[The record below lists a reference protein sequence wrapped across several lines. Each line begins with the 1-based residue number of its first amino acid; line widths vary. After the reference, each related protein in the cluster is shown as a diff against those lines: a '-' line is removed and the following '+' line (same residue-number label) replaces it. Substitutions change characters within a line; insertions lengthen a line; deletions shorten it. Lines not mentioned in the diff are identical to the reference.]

1 MNSPPP
7 ITSRANRRRALSLDN
22 PSTPLL
28 GSIGRRRSDRRVR
41 DEVLQRIQRM
51 HVVSRSQCFTMYS
64 VLALVYLA
72 IIGAVFFARRPE
84 GVVPALPEDFPAY
97 ETLPGTFN
105 PYTAWEHLEAIT
117 KEPHNFNTR
126 ANTDVTKKYIRD
138 QFKDLAAEAIAA
150 GRRNVRYE
158 DQDNTTWARIYKSK
172 QQREEEQDPSTTLAQ
187 DTLERELVEYVQGD
201 NLLMWVGGVVESEE
215 DGVPVK
221 IEIDVNQPNQNALL
235 VSSHFDSVSTSN
247 GATDDGGGVAVML
260 ALIRHF
266 IHHPVQHTIIF
277 FFNNAEEEGLMGAG
291 SFMGAPPNSNED
303 LGDGH
308 PWKKFIRA
316 VINLEGAGSGGPS
329 LLFRASDPNIVRHY
343 ADNAPYPH
351 ASAFANSAFDARLIH
366 SDTDYSIYQQHNLPG
381 LDIAFYHRRSM
392 YHTITDWLPIES
404 LHHMG
409 SNVQAT
415 ITGICNSGYLD
426 LLHDSIGL
434 QAPLSPRSWF
444 AGKGVFYDV
453 LGRTMFSTELWTSL
467 LVNLFGLGLG
477 LPILTVVSIY
487 VGWAIKSRKERRRG
501 TSPEPQRAPTHSL
514 RSVLDSS
521 SISQLGHSDE
531 GYTPLSQRS
540 NSLFDHQ
547 GESGEHHRGSHSRRS
562 IVRRYVGPVA
572 RTTFLIA
579 LIIALD
585 LGAIAGLSNGLYD
598 ANPMVRFSSPWIVIF
613 GFSIALLFLNT
624 FLVYLFT
631 VIETAIWG
639 PVPIVRGGNQW
650 TFALGVWWWLVV
662 IFIGTGV
669 AGWFKTGALYGTT
682 VLALFSGAAGLLQ
695 ILLCSWTVSEG
706 VEGVG
711 YSWVFIL
718 VTSLLAPG
726 IVILDLLAVLIFFSH
741 QSMIQSDFGLM
752 YFMYG
757 TALIPITLGAIPTIS
772 RARNFKKALLLEL
785 LAGLVIFW
793 FITQLDPYTAES
805 PTSLYYYQE
814 YNQTSKTSAVTVATD
829 SGAGYLH
836 KLVKDIPTIR
846 IPTAPTDESS
856 ASSPPV
862 DNSCVAVT
870 LLDGFMEQ
878 CIYKPERQVF
888 EDDGWVQPI
897 HVDWLDPPTRGVDGW
912 TEGRLQIQALET
924 RMCTVRIPQTS
935 VGHESQLLMDALTD
949 EGKRF
954 ETPLNYRPKTLN
966 VFLREW
972 NRPWSITIRVK
983 GLPQDTPDEGD
994 EEGDEG
1000 RKKKTP
1006 SHKKREPI
1014 GVQVVCQYDDWVASP
1029 GYATEYNTVRT
1040 HIPEWARMRTH
1051 TGHLFSVGVDIE
1063 F

>member
-1 MNSPPP
+1 
-7 ITSRANRRRALSLDN
+7 
-22 PSTPLL
+22 
-28 GSIGRRRSDRRVR
+28 
-41 DEVLQRIQRM
+41 
-51 HVVSRSQCFTMYS
+51 MYS

-72 IIGAVFFARRPE
+72 IIAAVFFARRPE
-84 GVVPALPEDFPAY
+84 GVVPSLPEDLAAF
-97 ETLPGTFN
+97 ETLPGIFN

-126 ANTDVTKKYIRD
+126 ANTDVTKKYIRE

-150 GRRNVRYE
+150 GRRNVRYD
-158 DQDNTTWARIYKSK
+158 DQDNTTWAKIYKSK
-172 QQREEEQDPSTTLAQ
+172 QQREEEQDPASMAQ
-187 DTLERELVEYVQGD
+187 DAPLERELVEYVQGD

-235 VSSHFDSVSTSN
+235 VSAHYDSVSTSN

-266 IHHPVQHTIIF
+266 IQHPAQHTIIF
-277 FFNNAEEEGLMGAG
+277 FINNAEEEGCMGAG
-291 SFMGAPPNSNED
+291 SFMGAPLNGDED

-308 PWKKFIRA
+308 PWKKFVRA

-351 ASAFANSAFDARLIH
+351 ASVLVNAAFEAGLIR
-366 SDTDYSIYQQHNLPG
+366 SDTDYFIYKQHGLPG
-381 LDIAFYHRRSM
+381 LDIAFYQRRSM
-392 YHTITDWLPIES
+392 YHTTTDWLPIES

-415 ITGICNSGYLD
+415 IAGMCNSGYLD
-426 LLHDSIGL
+426 LLNDPNNL
-434 QAPLSPRSWF
+434 QAPLSPRTWF

-487 VGWAIKSRKERRRG
+487 VGWAVKSRKERRRRG

-521 SISQLGHSDE
+521 SISQLGHSDD

-540 NSLFDHQ
+540 NSLFEHQ
-547 GESGEHHRGSHSRRS
+547 GEPGEHHRGSHSRNS
-562 IVRRYVGPVA
+562 IVRRYIGPVA

-585 LGAIAGLSNGLYD
+585 LAAIGGLANGLYD
-598 ANPMVRFSSPWIVIF
+598 ANPMIRFSSPWIVILGF
-613 GFSIALLFLNT
+613 GIALLFLNT

-639 PVPIVRGGNQW
+639 PVPIVRGANQW
-650 TFALGVWWWLVV
+650 TFALGVWWWLVA

-682 VLALFSGAAGLLQ
+682 VLALFAGAAGLLQ

-706 VEGVG
+706 VEGIG

-718 VTSLLAPG
+718 ATGLLAPG
-726 IVILDLLAVLIFFSH
+726 TVVLDLLAILVFFSH
-741 QSMIQSDFGLM
+741 QSMIGFDFGLM

-757 TALIPITLGAIPTIS
+757 ATLIPITLGAIPTIS

-785 LAGLVIFW
+785 LAGLMIFW

-814 YNQTSKTSAVTVATD
+814 YNQTSKTSAVSVATS

-846 IPTAPTDESS
+846 IPTGPTNVSS
-856 ASSPPV
+856 VSSSPV
-862 DNSCVAVT
+862 DNSCIAVPV
-870 LLDGFMEQ
+870 LDGFMEQ

-888 EDDGWVQPI
+888 EDDGWDQPI
-897 HVDWLDPPTRGVDGW
+897 HVDWLKLPARGVDGW
-912 TEGRLQIQALET
+912 TEGRLLIQALET
-924 RMCTVRIPQTS
+924 RMCTVRVPQTS
-935 VGHESQLLMDALTD
+935 VGHETLLLMDALED
-949 EGKRF
+949 DGKHF
-954 ETPLNYRPKTLN
+954 ETPLNHRPKTLN

-983 GLPQDTPDEGD
+983 GLPQDTPDE
-994 EEGDEG
+994 EEGEG
-1000 RKKKTP
+1000 GDGPHKRKP
-1006 SHKKREPI
+1006 SHRKRDPI
-1014 GVQVVCQYDDWVASP
+1014 GVQVVCRYDDWAANP
-1029 GYATEYNTVRT
+1029 GYAIEYNTVRT
-1040 HIPEWARMRTH
+1040 HIPEWARMQTL
-1051 TGHLFSVGVDIE
+1051 TGHLFSVGVDVE